1 MEEQKALPTS
11 SNPRDYAVAIK
22 IDDDQ
27 ALLLKAEL
35 DEKSRRCRR
44 LQGELDA
51 ERSEQAALRDRLFLR
66 LDDLYPGVW
75 TLDPEGGVGIREW
88 QNNLYYVAW
97 DADTKR

>member
-1 MEEQKALPTS
+1 MRARPFRIHADGPLA
-11 SNPRDYAVAIK
+11 RH
-22 IDDDQ
+22 
-27 ALLLKAEL
+27 
-35 DEKSRRCRR
+35 RRGCTRR
-44 LQGELDA
+44 H
-51 ERSEQAALRDRLFLR
+51 RLFLR